1 MTWGRFLPKNFPAIP
16 PLFCSFDFELFLTG
30 TWEMGDSLPFLPVGG
45 VAEVREPF
53 GEGGGI
59 DN

>member
-1 MTWGRFLPKNFPAIP
+1 MPKNFPAIP